1 MSLNMKRIIVF
12 VLGVALCAALI
23 MVAETESRRHLPPHK
38 MPMSTVLALTPESSR
53 NCVDCHAQSSPAIV
67 EHWKGSTHAHKG
79 VGCVECHQ
87 AEKDD
92 ADGFDHYG
100 VHVATVVSPR
110 DCARCHVKES
120 EEFAVS
126 HHSKGGNILA
136 SLDNILAET
145 AEGMRG
151 FFNPHSPTPGM
162 EITQVNG
169 MASATLGCRQCHGGK
184 VGLMTKDGGM
194 VTVDDLKPGPDGK
207 PTNTVVLANLLR
219 NEEGKPRYHPDTWPN
234 TGIGRIN
241 LDGSLGSCSAC
252 HSRHDFSPRRARQPE
267 SCGKCHMGPDHPQ
280 KEIYEESKHGIAFR
294 DLKDQ
299 MNLDSE
305 SWILGKDYSAAPT
318 CATCHMSGNTKNGG
332 RITHDPGERISWTN
346 RPPISLVMDV
356 DKDHKIVTETE
367 PAKRAALI
375 VDTAEQKRNRMKD
388 VCLHCHTPDYV
399 NGFYKQYDNLVV
411 LFNEKFAK
419 AGKRVITAFY
429 DQGLLT
435 KQDFDEEIEWTW
447 YLLWHHEGR
456 RARMGASMMGPD
468 YTHWHGMFE
477 VAERFYQEF
486 VPQAEH
492 LIAQAAADGKI
503 KEAEAVN
510 AVLQEIL
517 SRPEHSWKTYKN
529 PLATPSG
536 GETARAGRADG
547 AAGNGG
553 SP

>member
-1 MSLNMKRIIVF
+1 MSLNLKRVIVF

-23 MVAETESRRHLPPHK
+23 MVAEVESRRHQPPHK
-38 MPMSTVLALTPESSR
+38 RPLSTVLAMTPVSSR

-67 EHWKGSTHAHKG
+67 EHWKGSTHSQKG
-79 VGCVECHQ
+79 VGCVECHH
-87 AEKDD
+87 AEPGD
-92 ADGFDHYG
+92 ADGYDHYG
-100 VHVATVVSPR
+100 QHIATVVSPR
-110 DCARCHVKES
+110 DCSRCHVKEAQ
-120 EEFAVS
+120 EFAQS
-126 HHSKGGNILA
+126 HHSRGGNILA
-136 SLDNILAET
+136 SLDNILAEN

-151 FFNPHSPTPGM
+151 FFNPHSPTPGLQIK
-162 EITQVNG
+162 EVNG
-169 MASATLGCRQCHGGK
+169 MASAILGCRQCHGGK
-184 VGLMTKDGGM
+184 VGLMTSDGGM

-207 PTNTVVLANLLR
+207 PTNTAVLANLVR
-219 NEEGKPRYHPDTWPN
+219 NDEGRPRYHPSTWPN

-294 DLKDQ
+294 DLKEQ
-299 MNLDSE
+299 MNLDST
-305 SWILGKDYSAAPT
+305 SWILGQDYSAAPT

-346 RPPISLVMDV
+346 RPPVSLVMDV
-356 DKDHKIVTETE
+356 DKDHKIVTETD

-375 VDTAEQKRNRMKD
+375 ADTAEQKRNRMKD

-399 NGFYKQYDNLVV
+399 NGFYKQYDDLVV
-411 LFNEKFAK
+411 LYNEKFAK
-419 AGKRVITAFY
+419 AGKKIMTAFY
-429 DQGLLT
+429 EQGLLT
-435 KQDFDEEIEWTW
+435 KLDFDEEVEWTY

-486 VPQAEH
+486 IPQAQH
-492 LIAQAAADGKI
+492 AVAQAAASGKHAQ
-503 KEAEAVN
+503 AEAVN
-510 AVLQEIL
+510 AVIKEVL
-517 SRPEHSWKTYKN
+517 SRPEHAWKQHSDA
-529 PLATPSG
+529 LATP
-536 GETARAGRADG
+536 AHPA
-547 AAGNGG
+547 
-553 SP
+553 P